1 MCEIGT
7 TNARPTSSRKKPITR
22 DAATINP
29 QTAIVIGLASTA
41 STDVRT
47 ATATPTL
54 RSSSKGNETTL
65 MLSATTAKTKPIALP
80 RTIRA
85 QPWMW

>member
-1 MCEIGT
+1 MCEDRYHEREA
-7 TNARPTSSRKKPITR
+7 NQQQKEPITR

-29 QTAIVIGLASTA
+29 QSAIVTGLAGTA

-47 ATATPTL
+47 AAATPTL

-65 MLSATTAKTKPIALP
+65 MLSAITAKAKPIALP

-85 QPWMW
+85 QPWVW